1 MHRVARTVLND
12 FASMTNKP
20 DDFFVQ
26 KTIARPVSVSGIGI
40 HTGREVR
47 LALRPAPADTGVR
60 FRRID
65 CGVEMPALASYVSSL
80 ELATTLGRDGAQVST
95 VEHLMAA
102 IQVLGIDNLMIEIDG
117 PEVPI
122 LDGSALPYCRLLEAA
137 DLQPQRALRRIVA
150 IIAPIEIQEGGG
162 RSISITPY
170 PGLRVSYRIDFGDHA
185 IGAQSIDVE
194 VTRDGFERE
203 LASARTFAL
212 LRDVKRMLER
222 GLALGGDEGNCVVFD
237 EDGPINTTLR
247 YRQRAGTP
255 QGARRRGR
263 SRAHRFSDLGPPH
276 RRARR
281 PRAPHRAARGV
292 CARGPS
298 AGPGWPARPCRSPLA
313 RSGPAASRSRFPP
326 TPERPSDAAVQTPRG
341 G

>member
-1 MHRVARTVLND
+1 VARSVLNEY
-12 FASMTNKP
+12 ASMTNKP

-26 KTIARPVSVSGIGI
+26 KTIARPVSVSGVGI
-40 HTGREVR
+40 HTGRDVQ
-47 LALRPAPADTGVR
+47 LQLHPAPADTGVR
-60 FRRID
+60 FRRVD

-102 IQVLGIDNLMIEIDG
+102 IQVMGIDNLLIEIDG

-170 PGLRVSYRIDFGDHA
+170 PGLRVSYRIDFGDRA

-203 LASARTFAL
+203 LASARTFGL

-237 EDGPINTTLR
+237 EDGPINTALR
-247 YRQRAGTP
+247 FANEPVRHKALDAIGDLALIGSP
-255 QGARRRGR
+255 IWGHLSVERGGH
-263 SRAHRFSDLGPPH
+263 ALHLALLEAL
-276 RRARR
+276 RAR
-281 PRAPHRAARGV
+281 PECWTWVAGETVPIPARAAV
-292 CARGPS
+292 
-298 AGPGWPARPCRSPLA
+298 PARMAIPL
-313 RSGPAASRSRFPP
+313 PA
-326 TPERPSDAAVQTPRG
+326 DA
-341 G
+341 

>member
-1 MHRVARTVLND
+1 VLTK

-26 KTIARPVSVSGIGI
+26 KTIARPVSITGVGI

-47 LALRPAPADTGVR
+47 MALRPAPADSGVR
-60 FRRID
+60 FRRTD
-65 CGVEMPALASYVSSL
+65 CGVEMPALASYVTSL
-80 ELATTLGRDGAQVST
+80 ELATTLGRDGAQIST

-102 IQVLGIDNLMIEIDG
+102 IQVLGIDNLTVEIDG

-122 LDGSALPYCRLLEAA
+122 LDGSALPYLRLLEAA

-170 PGLRVSYRIDFGDHA
+170 PGLRVSYRIDFGEHA
-185 IGAQSIDVE
+185 IGAQAIDVE
-194 VTRDGFERE
+194 VTREGFERE

-212 LRDVKRMLER
+212 LRDVKKMLER
-222 GLALGGDEGNCVVFD
+222 GLALGGDEGNCIVYD

-247 YRQRAGTP
+247 YANEPVRHKALDAVGDLALIGSPIWGHLTVE
-255 QGARRRGR
+255 RGGH
-263 SRAHRFSDLGPPH
+263 ALHIALLDAL
-276 RRARR
+276 RAR
-281 PRAPHRAARGV
+281 PECWTWV
-292 CARGPS
+292 
-298 AGPGWPARPCRSPLA
+298 AGETVPIPARAMTAGRVATPLRA
-313 RSGPAASRSRFPP
+313 
-326 TPERPSDAAVQTPRG
+326 DA
-341 G
+341 

>member
-1 MHRVARTVLND
+1 
-12 FASMTNKP
+12 
-20 DDFFVQ
+20 
-26 KTIARPVSVSGIGI
+26 
-40 HTGREVR
+40 
-47 LALRPAPADTGVR
+47 
-60 FRRID
+60 
-65 CGVEMPALASYVSSL
+65 MPALASYVSSL
-80 ELATTLGRDGAQVST
+80 ELATTLGRDGAQIST

-122 LDGSALPYCRLLEAA
+122 LDGSALPYIRLLEAA

-194 VTRDGFERE
+194 VTREGFERE
-203 LASARTFAL
+203 LASARTFGL

-237 EDGPINTTLR
+237 EDGPINTKLR
-247 YRQRAGTP
+247 FPNEPVRHKALDAVGDLALIGSPIWGHLTVERGGHALHIALLEALRAQPECWTW
-255 QGARRRGR
+255 
-263 SRAHRFSDLGPPH
+263 
-276 RRARR
+276 
-281 PRAPHRAARGV
+281 V
-292 CARGPS
+292 
-298 AGPGWPARPCRSPLA
+298 AGETMPIPARAVRTGSIAIPLSA
-313 RSGPAASRSRFPP
+313 
-326 TPERPSDAAVQTPRG
+326 DA
-341 G
+341 